1 MSESS
6 SYSTFPALTLL
17 LPLGE
22 KLLNVVWVKPDKR
35 AKTTSSYNMT
45 VATTAVSTTEI

>member
-1 MSESS
+1 MTESS
-6 SYSTFPALTLL
+6 SYSTFPAFTLL

-22 KLLNVVWVKPDKR
+22 KLLNVVWVKPDR
-35 AKTTSSYNMT
+35 TGNITSSYNMT